1 MEEVK
6 KSWNKSS
13 LEKGVITLLFVRPY
27 KAFIKLNSLSRILH
41 DCQRGQKSSI
51 LSLFTP
57 PLFTPSLSTPHLI
70 HFLRYQLMCR
80 LSHQPSILRG
90 AACHRRSSFQV
101 LSKRRDWSSW
111 DYWQYAYAIRLSG
124 DHRELC
130 HLLSLYLVCTDWM
143 NGRTEAT
150 DRIYFKSHSIEA
162 LHILCSVIPS

>member
-13 LEKGVITLLFVRPY
+13 IEKGVITLLFVRAY

-57 PLFTPSLSTPHLI
+57 SLFTPYQV
-70 HFLRYQLMCR
+70 HFLRYQLMCG

-90 AACHRRSSFQV
+90 AACHRHSSFQV

-111 DYWQYAYAIRLSG
+111 DYSYYAYARLQRVVSFVVY
-124 DHRELC
+124 
-130 HLLSLYLVCTDWM
+130 SFSVCADWM

-150 DRIYFKSHSIEA
+150 DRIFFKSHSIEA
-162 LHILCSVIPS
+162 LHNVCSFIPS